1 MPASPTPLV
10 PDSVER
16 NLQRLPLA
24 RVCLSHIEDM
34 IGPMDGLTGLDLGG
48 WGGALSAALR
58 RRGGSWCSMDA
69 PGPAFESLR
78 RRCHDQ
84 NVYPIERLQLP
95 FPDQSFD
102 VVIVIDLLQHAR
114 DESSLVQELH
124 RVLKPAGQLIVQVPR
139 VRSGSLVNTLARM
152 LRIQDPWASRLRAG
166 YTPRQLFAVMKDGFD
181 VQDARSYARPL
192 SHLLDLA
199 LRADAV
205 RQSGVEG
212 AVFEAWAALADKWM
226 PAAWAARVLDAP
238 LFLSRGHRLL
248 ARAKRRLW
256 IPRNTPVLRDGR
268 SIAEATLQTR
278 IGTASTLAQL
288 TAPRGPTQV
297 RTRR

>member
-1 MPASPTPLV
+1 MPSTSAPLV

-16 NLQRLPLA
+16 NLLRLPLA
-24 RVCLSHIEDM
+24 RACMAHIEDM
-34 IGPMDGLTGLDLGG
+34 LGPMDGLVGLDLGG

-58 RRGGSWCSMDA
+58 RHGGAWCSMDA

-78 RRCHDQ
+78 KRCHDQ
-84 NVYPIERLQLP
+84 RVYPIERLQLP

-102 VVIVIDLLQHAR
+102 VAIVMDLLQHAR
-114 DESSLVQELH
+114 DESALVQELH
-124 RVLKPAGQLIVQVPR
+124 RVLKPAGQLIIQVPR
-139 VRSGSLVNTLARM
+139 VRSGSLVAALGRM

-166 YTPRQLFAVMKDGFD
+166 YTPRQLFAVLKDGFD
-181 VQDARSYARPL
+181 VQDARTYARPV
-192 SHLLDLA
+192 SHVLDLG
-199 LRADAV
+199 LRAAAV

-212 AVFEAWAALADKWM
+212 AVFEAWAALAQKWM
-226 PAAWAARVLDAP
+226 PAAWAARVLDMP

-248 ARAKRRLW
+248 VRAKRRLW
-256 IPRNTPVLRDGR
+256 IPRNTPILRDGR
-268 SIAEATLQTR
+268 SIAEATLQTK